1 MSLRGP
7 KGRGNLLRHMKKALI
22 SFQIGFELALDWVW
36 IGFELALFSPGFQ
49 SNIFLVSPCYN

>member
-1 MSLRGP
+1 LRGP

-22 SFQIGFELALDWVW
+22 SFE
-36 IGFELALFSPGFQ
+36 IGFELALFSPSVQ